1 MSILKDCL
9 QHTDLT
15 VIFAS
20 WSEVLHLIKDSFDN
34 KDSFYSTEYFMEVF
48 RNTDL
53 LVIDDIG
60 SEKITEWSM
69 SLLTEVL
76 DARTKTIITTNLKSD
91 EIRKNIITGHIAV
104 CSEVLEKKHSILKIL
119 KISVLVNCHS
129 RRSNENNNH

>member
-1 MSILKDCL
+1 
-9 QHTDLT
+9 
-15 VIFAS
+15 
-20 WSEVLHLIKDSFDN
+20 
-34 KDSFYSTEYFMEVF
+34 MEVF

-119 KISVLVNCHS
+119 KISVLVNCRS